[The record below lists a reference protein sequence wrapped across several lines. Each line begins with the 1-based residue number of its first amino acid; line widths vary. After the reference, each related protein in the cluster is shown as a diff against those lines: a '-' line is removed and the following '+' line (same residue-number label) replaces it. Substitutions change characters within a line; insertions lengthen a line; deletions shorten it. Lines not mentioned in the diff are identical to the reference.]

1 MNEIVLSFLYF
12 DMILCLHIIIFLQGA
27 YFEGVLEFSHLSA
40 KAASIDNGWGEQKS
54 PLRLKIYTIV
64 VKVSRFQEFFIIR
77 KVTVYIQYMFSLQ
90 YNFKW
95 STV

>member
-1 MNEIVLSFLYF
+1 
-12 DMILCLHIIIFLQGA
+12 MILCLHIIIFLQGA

-54 PLRLKIYTIV
+54 PLRHQLKIYTLV
-64 VKVSRFQEFFIIR
+64 VKVSRFQESLIIR
-77 KVTVYIQYMFSLQ
+77 KVTVYVQYMFSLQ